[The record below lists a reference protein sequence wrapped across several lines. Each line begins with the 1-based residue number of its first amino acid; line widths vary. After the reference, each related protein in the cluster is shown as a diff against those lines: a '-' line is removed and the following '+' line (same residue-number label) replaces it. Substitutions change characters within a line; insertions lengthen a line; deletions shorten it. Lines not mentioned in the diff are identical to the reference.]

1 MSEVLEVW
9 EVLEAEGIFGVH
21 RVLGWCLGRRNES
34 KTPARSLAGE
44 ERQTWTE
51 KIIMRHDDMVIQVIC

>member
-44 ERQTWTE
+44 ERHTWNGQ
-51 KIIMRHDDMVIQVIC
+51 RSY